1 MANSAIVTALKNAVM
16 DEIMKDENLF
26 YAIDSPQIS
35 DFTQSDKLLYTH
47 LFPFHKNPDTITEN
61 ITFLTFQVHIPK
73 SRDRN
78 NNSLTWVTPQLEIW
92 ILSHTDHMVV
102 DNIPKIRDNRNDY
115 ISKLIDKKFNGKDT
129 FGGNIKDSNNVH
141 IYGRLELLCNVEGT
155 FSKDFLYR
163 QMIFEMK
170 DLNYSLCDEK

>member
-26 YAIDSPQIS
+26 YAIDSPTIK
-35 DFTQSDKLLYTH
+35 DFSQSDKLLYTH
-47 LFPFHKNPDTITEN
+47 IFPFHKNLDTITEN

-78 NNSLTWVTPQLEIW
+78 VSSRTWVTPQLEIW
-92 ILSHTDHMVV
+92 IFSHNDHMKVE
-102 DNIPKIRDNRNDY
+102 NIPKIKDNRNDY
-115 ISKLIDKKFNGKDT
+115 ISKLLDKKFNGKDT
-129 FGGNIKDSNNVH
+129 FGGNKKDSNNVH
-141 IYGRLELLCNVEGT
+141 IYGRLELVCNIEGT

-170 DLNYSLCDEK
+170 DLNNSLCEDI